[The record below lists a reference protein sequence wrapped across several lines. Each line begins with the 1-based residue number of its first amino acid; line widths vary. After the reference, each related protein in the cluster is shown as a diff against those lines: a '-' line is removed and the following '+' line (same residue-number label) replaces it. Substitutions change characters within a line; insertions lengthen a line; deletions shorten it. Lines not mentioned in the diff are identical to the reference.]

1 MNGRQLW
8 TSIRDVLNR
17 QLRLF
22 EEEEETDELDNE
34 DVVRE
39 AHQEWVGARNFFD
52 NVTDPALVDYAIY
65 AMQAAEKRYMYL
77 LKRARDRDGDA

>member
-1 MNGRQLW
+1 MRQLW

-17 QLRLF
+17 QFRLF
-22 EEEEETDELDNE
+22 EEETDDLEADNE
-34 DVVRE
+34 EVVRE
-39 AHQEWVGARNFFD
+39 AHQEWVGARNYFD

-77 LKRARDRDGDA
+77 LKRARERDGDA